1 MVREGGLPRWPRGRV
16 GDIFVYPSRHAEDG
30 QIRKWW
36 RGDHAL
42 SLYNTVVKGEKKKKN
57 ISQQTFHS
65 FEKIFNLP
73 RHFQPS
79 LFTETIIQNYSQ
91 LVVNGRRVEESF
103 VWLAEKGTISN
114 TNRWCLREH
123 FGIPE

>member
-42 SLYNTVVKGEKKKKN
+42 PLYNIVVKGETCEKKKKEKKYFRAN
-57 ISQQTFHS
+57 VSLFPKS
-65 FEKIFNLP
+65 FRKGKICNLKP
-73 RHFQPS
+73 RHFLTSMRS
-79 LFTETIIQNYSQ
+79 LLPFTGTIIQ
-91 LVVNGRRVEESF
+91 REE
-103 VWLAEKGTISN
+103 LLTA
-114 TNRWCLREH
+114 RC
-123 FGIPE
+123 

>member
-42 SLYNTVVKGEKKKKN
+42 SLYNTVVKGEKKKIFPSKRFTLSKKFL
-57 ISQQTFHS
+57 IYLV
-65 FEKIFNLP
+65 IFNRL
-73 RHFQPS
+73 
-79 LFTETIIQNYSQ
+79 Y
-91 LVVNGRRVEESF
+91 
-103 VWLAEKGTISN
+103 
-114 TNRWCLREH
+114 LRKQ
-123 FGIPE
+123 